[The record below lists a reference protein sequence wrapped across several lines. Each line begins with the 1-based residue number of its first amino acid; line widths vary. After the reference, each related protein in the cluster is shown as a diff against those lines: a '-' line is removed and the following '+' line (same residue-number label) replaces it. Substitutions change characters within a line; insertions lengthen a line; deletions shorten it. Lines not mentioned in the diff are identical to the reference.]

1 MAENDVI
8 DILRSSHA
16 TIIQPYSG
24 RIYKYESLNDAN
36 ITFDTWKNNNPKQV
50 ERRKELLKVAAQIAE
65 NSKIAIRNIR
75 RDIIEDIRK
84 SHKNNE
90 ISDDERYGNFEIA
103 VPEITKEVYDN
114 ANITAYIQRTYED
127 DRPDRWS
134 QLPQVFLNSDNS
146 TSAYLSFGEGFIRIS
161 FQSEESIDEL
171 FELFSGRVL
180 KLVIVN

>member
-1 MAENDVI
+1 MRYIFSILIPTILLSSCATGSGNQMAE
-8 DILRSSHA
+8 
-16 TIIQPYSG
+16 TIVNGVQ
-24 RIYKYESLNDAN
+24 
-36 ITFDTWKNNNPKQV
+36 
-50 ERRKELLKVAAQIAE
+50 
-65 NSKIAIRNIR
+65 
-75 RDIIEDIRK
+75 
-84 SHKNNE
+84 NE
-90 ISDDERYGNFEIA
+90 IILIEVPDQLDEISNDERYGNFEVA

-146 TSAYLSFGEGFIRIS
+146 TSSYLSFGEGFIRIS

-171 FELFSGRVL
+171 FKLFSGRVL

>member
-1 MAENDVI
+1 VSQAFEFYKTNFLKMRYIILLLIPSILLSCATGSGNQMAETIVNGVQNEI
-8 DILRSSHA
+8 IL
-16 TIIQPYSG
+16 
-24 RIYKYESLNDAN
+24 
-36 ITFDTWKNNNPKQV
+36 
-50 ERRKELLKVAAQIAE
+50 
-65 NSKIAIRNIR
+65 
-75 RDIIEDIRK
+75 IEIPNQLD
-84 SHKNNE
+84 E

-134 QLPQVFLNSDNS
+134 QLPQVFLNSNNS

-171 FELFSGRVL
+171 FELFSGRIL

>member
-1 MAENDVI
+1 MRY
-8 DILRSSHA
+8 ILLILIPLLILSSCA
-16 TIIQPYSG
+16 TGSG
-24 RIYKYESLNDAN
+24 NQMTETIVNGVQNEIVL
-36 ITFDTWKNNNPKQV
+36 
-50 ERRKELLKVAAQIAE
+50 
-65 NSKIAIRNIR
+65 
-75 RDIIEDIRK
+75 IEVPNQLD
-84 SHKNNE
+84 E

-134 QLPQVFLNSDNS
+134 QLPQVFFNSDNS

>member
-1 MAENDVI
+1 MRYVLITLIPSLILSSCATGSGNQMAETIVNGVQNEIILIEVPDELDV
-8 DILRSSHA
+8 
-16 TIIQPYSG
+16 
-24 RIYKYESLNDAN
+24 
-36 ITFDTWKNNNPKQV
+36 
-50 ERRKELLKVAAQIAE
+50 
-65 NSKIAIRNIR
+65 
-75 RDIIEDIRK
+75 
-84 SHKNNE
+84 
-90 ISDDERYGNFEIA
+90 ISDDEQYGNFEIA

-114 ANITAYIQRTYED
+114 ANINAYIQRTYED

-134 QLPQVFLNSDNS
+134 QLPQVFLNSDYS

>member
-1 MAENDVI
+1 VNRELESLAHLVSQAFEFYKTNFFKMRYIILLLIPSILLSCATGSGNQMAE
-8 DILRSSHA
+8 
-16 TIIQPYSG
+16 TIINGVQN
-24 RIYKYESLNDAN
+24 E
-36 ITFDTWKNNNPKQV
+36 
-50 ERRKELLKVAAQIAE
+50 
-65 NSKIAIRNIR
+65 
-75 RDIIEDIRK
+75 IILIEVPNQLD
-84 SHKNNE
+84 E
-90 ISDDERYGNFEIA
+90 ISDDERYGNFEIV

-161 FQSEESIDEL
+161 FQSEESVDEL

>member
-1 MAENDVI
+1 MSQAFEFYKTNFTKKLKMRHILLILIPSLILSSCATGSGNQMAETIVNGVQNEIILIEVPDELDV
-8 DILRSSHA
+8 
-16 TIIQPYSG
+16 
-24 RIYKYESLNDAN
+24 
-36 ITFDTWKNNNPKQV
+36 
-50 ERRKELLKVAAQIAE
+50 
-65 NSKIAIRNIR
+65 
-75 RDIIEDIRK
+75 
-84 SHKNNE
+84 
-90 ISDDERYGNFEIA
+90 ISDDEQYGNFEIA

-161 FQSEESIDEL
+161 FQSEESVDEL
-171 FELFSGRVL
+171 FELFSDRVL

>member
-1 MAENDVI
+1 MNRELESLAHLVSQAFEFYKTNFFKMRHIILLLIPSILLSCATGSGNQMAE
-8 DILRSSHA
+8 
-16 TIIQPYSG
+16 TIVNGVQ
-24 RIYKYESLNDAN
+24 
-36 ITFDTWKNNNPKQV
+36 
-50 ERRKELLKVAAQIAE
+50 
-65 NSKIAIRNIR
+65 
-75 RDIIEDIRK
+75 
-84 SHKNNE
+84 NE
-90 ISDDERYGNFEIA
+90 IILIEVPNQLDEISNDERYGNFEIA

-171 FELFSGRVL
+171 FELFSGRIL

>member
-1 MAENDVI
+1 MNRELESLAHLVSQAFEFYKTNFFKMRYIILLLIPSILLSCATGSGNQMAE
-8 DILRSSHA
+8 
-16 TIIQPYSG
+16 TIINGVQN
-24 RIYKYESLNDAN
+24 E
-36 ITFDTWKNNNPKQV
+36 
-50 ERRKELLKVAAQIAE
+50 
-65 NSKIAIRNIR
+65 
-75 RDIIEDIRK
+75 IILIEVPNQLD
-84 SHKNNE
+84 E

-171 FELFSGRVL
+171 FELFSGRIL

>member
-1 MAENDVI
+1 MRYIILLLIPSILLSCATGSGNQMAE
-8 DILRSSHA
+8 
-16 TIIQPYSG
+16 TIINGVQN
-24 RIYKYESLNDAN
+24 E
-36 ITFDTWKNNNPKQV
+36 
-50 ERRKELLKVAAQIAE
+50 
-65 NSKIAIRNIR
+65 
-75 RDIIEDIRK
+75 IILIEVPNQLD
-84 SHKNNE
+84 E
-90 ISDDERYGNFEIA
+90 ISDDERYGNFEIV

-161 FQSEESIDEL
+161 FQSEESVDEL

>member
-1 MAENDVI
+1 MSQAFEFYKTNYFKMRYIFLLLIPSILLSSCATGSGNQMAETIVNGVQNEI
-8 DILRSSHA
+8 IL
-16 TIIQPYSG
+16 
-24 RIYKYESLNDAN
+24 
-36 ITFDTWKNNNPKQV
+36 
-50 ERRKELLKVAAQIAE
+50 
-65 NSKIAIRNIR
+65 
-75 RDIIEDIRK
+75 IEVPNQLD
-84 SHKNNE
+84 E

-127 DRPDRWS
+127 NRPDRWS

-171 FELFSGRVL
+171 FELFSGRIL

>member
-1 MAENDVI
+1 MRYIILLLIPSILLSCATGSGNQMAE
-8 DILRSSHA
+8 
-16 TIIQPYSG
+16 TIINGVQNEIILIEVP
-24 RIYKYESLNDAN
+24 D
-36 ITFDTWKNNNPKQV
+36 
-50 ERRKELLKVAAQIAE
+50 ELDV
-65 NSKIAIRNIR
+65 
-75 RDIIEDIRK
+75 
-84 SHKNNE
+84 
-90 ISDDERYGNFEIA
+90 ISDDEQYGNFEIA

-114 ANITAYIQRTYED
+114 ANINAYIQRTYED

-161 FQSEESIDEL
+161 FQSEESVDEL

>member
-1 MAENDVI
+1 MRYILLILIPLLILSSCATGSGNQMAE
-8 DILRSSHA
+8 
-16 TIIQPYSG
+16 TIVNGVQNEIV
-24 RIYKYESLNDAN
+24 L
-36 ITFDTWKNNNPKQV
+36 
-50 ERRKELLKVAAQIAE
+50 
-65 NSKIAIRNIR
+65 
-75 RDIIEDIRK
+75 IEVPNQLD
-84 SHKNNE
+84 E

-134 QLPQVFLNSDNS
+134 KLPQVFLNSDNS

>member
-1 MAENDVI
+1 MRHIILLLIPSILLSCATGSGNQMAETIVNGVQNEI
-8 DILRSSHA
+8 IL
-16 TIIQPYSG
+16 
-24 RIYKYESLNDAN
+24 
-36 ITFDTWKNNNPKQV
+36 
-50 ERRKELLKVAAQIAE
+50 
-65 NSKIAIRNIR
+65 
-75 RDIIEDIRK
+75 IEVPNQLD
-84 SHKNNE
+84 E
-90 ISDDERYGNFEIA
+90 ISDDKRYGNFEIA

-134 QLPQVFLNSDNS
+134 QLPQVFLNSNNS

-171 FELFSGRVL
+171 FELFSGRIL

>member
-1 MAENDVI
+1 MRYILLILISSLILSSCATGSGNQMAETIVNGVQNEIVLIEVPDELDV
-8 DILRSSHA
+8 
-16 TIIQPYSG
+16 
-24 RIYKYESLNDAN
+24 
-36 ITFDTWKNNNPKQV
+36 
-50 ERRKELLKVAAQIAE
+50 
-65 NSKIAIRNIR
+65 
-75 RDIIEDIRK
+75 
-84 SHKNNE
+84 
-90 ISDDERYGNFEIA
+90 ISDDEQYGNFEIA